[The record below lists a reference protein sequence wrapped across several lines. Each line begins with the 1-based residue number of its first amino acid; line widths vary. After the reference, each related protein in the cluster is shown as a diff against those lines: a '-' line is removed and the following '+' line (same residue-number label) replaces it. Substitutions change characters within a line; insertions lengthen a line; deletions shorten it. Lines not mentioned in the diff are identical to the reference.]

1 MAKWAEKPWINL
13 RLELDASEV
22 EALLIRLRRVASMIK
37 TDAVFIRIKR
47 VADIIKSDAVCKSR
61 PTVRDKANELLA
73 LIDLLES
80 KFDE

>member
-1 MAKWAEKPWINL
+1 MAKWALQPWQIDKDTK
-13 RLELDASEV
+13 EIDA
-22 EALLIRLRRVASMIK
+22 I
-37 TDAVFIRIKR
+37 FIRIKR

-80 KFDE
+80 KFNE

>member
-1 MAKWAEKPWINL
+1 MAKWAEKPWQIN
-13 RLELDASEV
+13 EDTNDIDA
-22 EALLIRLRRVASMIK
+22 IF
-37 TDAVFIRIKR
+37 TRIKR

-61 PTVRDKANELLA
+61 PTVKAKADELLA